1 MKRLTRNT
9 GMQNAGAQGAP
20 APATFDEYT
29 AGSAAGTLPATFD
42 EYMAGRRQETQFPLT
57 FDEYLAQAPLRQA
70 QARQEERRKCMEAS
84 GFGQMQTDMQGLFD
98 RMDSYFRTQH
108 RAGSGSAA
116 YTQELGGMLKAVEQE
131 RDYFTRYAD
140 VLDEQEAMN
149 LQNELNGWESRIKI
163 YQEAMS
169 GGGSDTG
176 TLAMASGMLRLQE
189 QAQALFSE
197 TQQEQKPGTVVP
209 AEWTKRAQSLQK
221 DAEEA
226 EAFLEKNNSAAAKE
240 LLRLAQ
246 AYKNQLANLAL
257 LGTGRTNPLT
267 GKQMPLMPQ
276 AAAVYTDTDMDG
288 KADSLTQGGL
298 YGQKLAQ
305 EQALTLSEQ
314 ADEKAKKADWE
325 NQTAKQHEEYIRK
338 DFEILTNYAWMG
350 RSQGAAENIDAQ
362 IIGQI
367 AGRLYTLAHSGSC
380 TEAEY
385 EALVDSVEE
394 MKKEYRQEADLAY
407 RNYPTKWQGNAQGV
421 IHDALKS
428 IPDKA
433 DLMNEFRYQQENLT
447 RENLPYKPVD
457 ELLVWMTLSWGK
469 WGVTEAEKQADAY
482 FGKTVLPEYL
492 ANAEMTQ
499 EQYDRYLKEI
509 EGLPQ
514 EAELRAAREAN
525 GLNGNREGQQAALG
539 NYREID
545 AGTFGTMIQTGSE
558 NATENVMSKFP
569 AGAEQVLVRGLGWIG
584 RGVGRFLNMFGKN
597 PVGDYFY
604 EGGVKNSQYENEDWQ
619 EGKYREYKSGRAT
632 SDLLENGGKFEK
644 WAAQTTMSLT
654 QAAMEMAAAGAVAGQ
669 ISAGS
674 AALSQLS
681 QGGKYASSL
690 ANTMKPASGYAKTVS
705 QFAGLMKNSSNLL
718 ISANAALGKYG
729 EVEDSGGSMPERAL
743 ALIAGGLIE
752 YGTNG
757 LFGGNPIIDPEGAG
771 AVAKYVYKM
780 TDNETIRKIIS
791 SKMFDRI
798 GEGLEEVAS
807 AVAGAALDYAMTGET
822 ELSAQELVDEF
833 TVGVLL
839 SMVMSA
845 PDDVI
850 DLTARTKNYVKA
862 HVITKFDRQAQGSLE
877 ALYGQMQKY
886 SAEYLCGDE
895 ELMRMN
901 GWDEETIRK
910 KAAEWETIVQQ
921 FNTVAD
927 RLEKKGVEEQPFE
940 RYQRPENFTESAEV
954 DTEYLEDLMA
964 NEAAAAEDLTDRAL
978 KIRILSMRAFI
989 DSVRD
994 STKAEDVIQA
1004 ESAQLRLDILEQERR
1019 NRAAQEAAQTE
1030 EAEQAE
1036 PVEAVQAEPAEIE
1049 AGKIEGGFDNEQY
1062 QGIGENA
1069 GGEARVDPEGQAGR
1083 VVTGETY
1090 GAAYGGRT
1098 EDTRG
1103 NEKEDLQ
1110 GQGINER
1117 VRRFKG
1123 IPLDKRMDEL
1133 TEEGDPDVM
1142 VGVVPVRKYT
1152 RGMQQVQRKAK
1163 ERGLKTT
1170 FVVGIMSV
1178 KDENGE
1184 FRNVDGLY
1192 DVDAKRIIVSVS
1204 SVYEPEML
1212 AAHEMFHD
1220 MIEKGEIDVNTT
1232 MGEVF
1237 KGVTPE
1243 EYEEFFDEY
1252 ANVYRA
1258 AYENDNQALF
1268 EEMLADAYA
1277 GINRFGKEPFEKLI
1291 SAMRTFTGEKQA
1303 GAESNEPADEVAQAT
1318 RRTQES
1324 DGNKNTAREGGK
1336 MSFAGEKAKTA
1347 SAKNL
1352 ALAEAMEEDGA
1363 SRKEIWEKTGWIRG
1377 ADKNWRFEIDDSG
1390 AEFRPEGDAGLIQE
1404 EGYRR
1409 LQELTDKWAESFD
1422 GGEDLTDAEE
1432 GEMEALEEKY
1442 SDRVWEKKYELQD
1455 FLKHDKLYEAY
1466 PLLRHTTL
1474 RFEKLDPGVKG
1485 KFDKRNGAIIL
1496 SDSLFGKGQETLLH
1510 EIQHI
1515 IQKYEGFQGG
1525 TSPEY
1530 WARRDYESGDRLQ
1543 ERLQREYSD
1552 ILNGLT
1558 KEEQND
1564 YIRYQEIDGEL
1575 ERLFYSEKPGDTEK
1589 YDRMDA
1595 EHDRLYEKLYPKEWF
1610 GKLLDLKRQMENPG
1624 EVYLGQYI
1632 NSAGEIEAR
1641 ETASRRKMTAE
1652 ERKNKMPDLGWDR
1665 ALLTEDTGNA
1675 MDAVLDGRLTADSTE
1690 QERYE
1695 LLKNETLTLA
1705 RPDESK
1711 LDDIDLAD
1719 FNTRKKSAVM
1729 PGMKALAKKLGIMNV
1744 DLQNSRIEIPFQFSN
1759 RGLTTSL
1766 HHQLE
1771 YGGSYQDYARMMTCF
1786 NELIRNAVPIEI
1798 HRDKKVGT
1806 SKENGQ
1812 LKQIYVL
1819 LSAYAESGMVTPV
1832 QFEVKEF
1839 TDNHNRLYL
1848 AVTLSKKES
1857 EVVENSPGRKT
1868 DGSHPLF
1875 SDSKISI
1882 ADIFKNVNSEDGRFL
1897 KYVPDGFLSETQKE
1911 AKKDAIRKQNKEYE
1925 QYGRRDNITELH
1937 NLTEA
1942 DLEAMYESPGIPV
1955 KSMLED
1961 EDGAGDVSLVL
1972 RAKDADSD
1980 SANLLDMVAVVPD
1993 SADGWLLDKLKMN
2006 GLRVVEY
2013 EAGNEAARQE
2023 AETKA
2028 EKLMEP
2034 AKTKFSLSPE
2044 EKVQRAERKMTA
2056 AQEKL
2061 EKEKTAAQER
2071 YRRELESSVRKL
2083 FNIQSYDK
2091 ENLDNALEKTVLLTQ
2106 QGVKLLQSERDALF
2120 ETLMEMGTEVMPA
2133 EDYFSEI
2140 RAELRGRKIYVPQ
2153 YVREEFG
2160 DDWNSFRKRA
2170 FGRSKI
2176 YFTDN
2181 ARDRGADV
2189 LMMEMAENYPGTF
2202 TEEYDTAEMLRQ
2214 IVDAA
2219 EKGQDQRVSMQE
2231 AIQENQN
2238 RFGLKE
2244 EEQLAYLREKF
2255 DEALNEYTEKAGR
2268 AARKAMEAEE
2278 EKRVQENLDSIV
2290 EEYDSRGTQKEK
2302 TGFREPWSITEQA
2315 AQERG
2320 FPFLK
2325 GRQVYPLTTWVR
2337 AEDMGNYGLVLDHGT
2352 RKGTLTV
2359 LFRNKESGKNA
2370 ILEMKAEELTPV
2382 DGVYQPGAEETA
2394 ALLASMPQAKLEDE
2408 TDAEDLK
2415 EFYRWQDE
2423 QRGNALEKRIAAERE
2438 QAEEERK
2445 DSLVREEE
2453 ERRKQEKLEGVRK
2466 ATEAFLKE
2474 GKKTALPYGKGKPL
2488 RSTSTTMTPPEAV
2501 ELLQAATG
2509 KVWEIRNLK
2518 NGTWKATQTNK
2529 NAPQSEITQEEAV
2542 KRIKAA
2548 SRKALEATAQTVLTD
2563 GIAKEDFKGSDAME
2577 KAGIKIDGS
2586 ITEYSLTD
2594 ALRKN
2599 GSARNGIAWQIQS
2612 EIRRLGATEK
2622 EVALAQA
2629 IAYGRKSFRD
2639 LTEKEHYRIVA
2650 TLANLYMSERMQGE
2664 DLILQRKLAISRQ
2677 NFFKAMEMLPSAQE
2691 IQENPEL
2698 FHPEKLLVMNYRT
2711 AQRSMLSIFGPER
2724 GAEINAYYFDPVIR
2738 NTAENYRWQN
2748 EQFDKV
2754 RRFEGK
2760 DGKKSELTEAE
2771 SSYVHMLLDL
2781 EGYVK
2786 QAESNARKND
2796 ILEAAKKVAEGKD
2809 TEETAQD
2816 YGFTKEQTDLM
2827 EKYALWLNGVKNA
2840 KGIDK
2845 VKAENAAK
2853 VYRKLFDEYFE
2864 AVNDFLVSHGM
2875 QPIGRIEG
2883 YTPHIPLEEKFTLV
2897 GKALD
2902 KLGISEWLDRDQ
2914 KTGTLPAE
2922 IAGQTEFF
2930 RPQKRWNPFFLSRKG
2945 DKTEYDIRK
2954 AFQSYVTYL
2963 GDVLYHTDDIQ
2974 KLRGLESYLKAGTSG
2989 AVDAEL
2995 EEVYQ
3000 VASRRTLEE
3009 QIEWLQTKGRLDPE
3023 RENFSEEEVAK
3034 ALDKL
3039 IGDMIGEEKNKTR
3052 YSDFVVWLKN
3062 YTDILAG
3069 KQYGG
3074 DRGTEYHGGRE
3085 FMNVGRRLVDTFA
3098 RAKVAGNLTTVLNQ
3112 SAQLSMLLSTRS
3124 KRAIMKAST
3133 DFISGK
3139 LGEFSKEIDFLT
3151 GKRGISYL
3159 VQGTGAKVMDV
3170 MFKPAELADRM
3181 LSTIAA
3187 RAAYYDAIQNGMEH
3201 EEAIR
3206 YADRYGRSLMA
3217 DRTKGAMPNAFQS
3230 KGFVKRMLNIFQIEA
3245 LNSWEFVSQDLPAEI
3260 KQTEQ
3265 TFGKKKAAMQL
3276 ARTIVAY
3283 LLSAFFLNRLTD
3295 ELYGGTPQPFD
3306 LLGLTANFFAS
3317 GKGLS
3322 TNDYM
3327 RSLINRG
3334 VEKLGGEKLF
3344 DVPEER
3350 EKFDGWEAVRDT
3362 GYNLMN
3368 EIPFASNISALA
3380 GLGDRSLPMPNIAEG
3395 LVNLYKAISQ
3405 DGAISQ
3411 NAGEKLLELLLEIVP
3426 GGSQAK
3432 KTAYGIKAAIQGGK
3446 TKGYGENERLQY
3458 PMKDGW
3464 SKAKAILFGVNA
3476 TEESDRFYAGDGYG
3490 LTAKQTQLWKEMK
3503 EEGVDGYALYG
3514 LMMRMED
3521 AKESVEVPEYKEDA
3535 TAEETLK
3542 RQQAIEENRKAARA
3556 ELAAQSGMTD
3566 GQKMRLY
3573 SEMVNSYN
3581 DEEISDLLDAG
3592 MKWKDISALLDKY
3605 GEMKAGKS
3613 TKEWAAEF
3621 ANWLDGQRYSEKQR
3635 EIIQEALLPEAA
3647 DFYNA
3652 MCAAGVRADTALKVE
3667 KKARELAGENDLTQ
3681 KYKAQA
3687 VIQSNL
3693 SDKEAYAALGAIYS
3707 GSTAEGFREAQK
3719 EGIPAKVYAKFWT
3732 EAKELH
3738 EDKDEEGDPIR
3749 GSRKEKVI
3757 ELIDSLNLTA
3767 EQKDWLVQQEY
3778 KSVNLWEMPW
3788 S

>member
-1 MKRLTRNT
+1 MKRLTRNM

-29 AGSAAGTLPATFD
+29 AGSAAGTLPQTFD
-42 EYMAGRRQETQFPLT
+42 EYMAGRRQETQLPLT

-70 QARQEERRKCMEAS
+70 QARQEERQKCMEAS

-140 VLDEQEAMN
+140 VLDEQEAMS
-149 LQNELNGWESRIKI
+149 LQNELDGWESKIKT

-226 EAFLEKNNSAAAKE
+226 EAFLQKNNSAAAQE
-240 LLRLAQ
+240 LLRMAQ
-246 AYKNQLANLAL
+246 AYKNQLAKLQS

-276 AAAVYTDTDMDG
+276 DAAVYTDTDMDG

-338 DFEILTNYAWMG
+338 DFETLTNYAWMG

-367 AGRLYTLAHSGSC
+367 AGRLYTLAHNGSC
-380 TEAEY
+380 TEAEF

-394 MKKEYRQEADLAY
+394 MKKGYREEADLAY
-407 RNYPTKWQGNAQGV
+407 RNYPGKWQGNAQGV

-433 DLMNEFRYQQENLT
+433 DLMKEFRYQQENLT

-457 ELLVWMTLSWGK
+457 ELLHSMTYGWGT
-469 WGVTEAEKQADAY
+469 WGATEAEKQADAY

-545 AGTFGTMIQTGSE
+545 AGTFETMIQTGSE

-718 ISANAALGKYG
+718 ISAKAALDKYG
-729 EVEDSGGSMPERAL
+729 EVEGNGGSMPERAL

-752 YGTNG
+752 YETNG

-780 TDNETIRKIIS
+780 TKNETIRKIIS

-862 HVITKFDRQAQGSLE
+862 NVITKFDRQAQGSLE

-901 GWDEETIRK
+901 GWDEKTIRK

-940 RYQRPENFTESAEV
+940 RYRRPENFTERTEV

-1019 NRAAQEAAQTE
+1019 NRAAQEQTE
-1030 EAEQAE
+1030 SAEQAE

-1123 IPLDKRMDEL
+1123 IQLDKRMDEL

-1258 AYENDNQALF
+1258 AYENNNQAIF

-1377 ADKNWRFEIDDSG
+1377 ADKNWRFEIDDSK
-1390 AEFRPEGDAGLIQE
+1390 AEFRPEGDAGLMQE

-1496 SDSLFGKGQETLLH
+1496 SDSLFGKGPETLLH

-1515 IQKYEGFQGG
+1515 VQKYEGFQGG

-1543 ERLQREYSD
+1543 ERLQQEYDD

-1595 EHDRLYEKLYPKEWF
+1595 EHDRLYEKLYPNEWF

-1652 ERKNKMPDLGWDR
+1652 ERQNKMPDLGWDR

-2013 EAGNEAARQE
+2013 KAGNEQARQE
-2023 AETKA
+2023 AEKKA

-2071 YRRELESSVRKL
+2071 YRRELENSVRKL

-2106 QGVKLLQSERDALF
+2106 QGVKLLQSERDELF
-2120 ETLMEMGTEVMPA
+2120 ETLMGMGTEVMPA

-2244 EEQLAYLREKF
+2244 EEQLEYLREKF

-2268 AARKAMEAEE
+2268 DARKAMEAEE

-2370 ILEMKAEELTPV
+2370 ILEMNAEELTPV

-2466 ATEAFLKE
+2466 ATEEFLKE

-2488 RSTSTTMTPPEAV
+2488 RSTSTTLTPPEAV

-2518 NGTWKATQTNK
+2518 NGTWKATQSNK
-2529 NAPQSEITQEEAV
+2529 NAPQAEITQEEAV

-2586 ITEYSLTD
+2586 ITEYGLTD

-2760 DGKKSELTEAE
+2760 DGKKSELTAAE

-2786 QAESNARKND
+2786 QAESNARKKD
-2796 ILEAAKKVAEGKD
+2796 ILEAAKKVAAGKA

-2840 KGIDK
+2840 RGIDK

-2954 AFQSYVTYL
+2954 AFQSYVNYL

-2995 EEVYQ
+2995 EEAYQ

-3260 KQTEQ
+3260 KQTAQ

-3306 LLGLTANFFAS
+3306 LFGLTANFFAS

-3350 EKFDGWEAVRDT
+3350 EEFDGGEAVRDT
-3362 GYNLMN
+3362 VYNLMN
-3368 EIPFASNISALA
+3368 EIPFASNLS
-3380 GLGDRSLPMPNIAEG
+3380 GLMGWGDRSLPMPNIAEG

-3458 PMKDGW
+3458 PLKDGW

-3503 EEGVDGYALYG
+3503 EEGVDGYVLYG

-3556 ELAAQSGMTD
+3556 ELAAQAGMTD

-3635 EIIQEALLPEAA
+3635 EIIEEALVPEAA

-3652 MCAAGVRADTALKVE
+3652 MSAAGVRADTALKVE

-3707 GSTAEGFREAQK
+3707 GSTAEKFKAAQE
-3719 EGIPAKVYAKFWT
+3719 EGIPAKAYAEFWT
-3732 EAKELH
+3732 RAKELH
-3738 EDKDEEGDPIR
+3738 ADKDEEGESIR

-3788 S
+3788 N

>member
-2268 AARKAMEAEE
+2268 DARKAMEAEE

>member
-729 EVEDSGGSMPERAL
+729 EVEDNGGSMPERAL

-940 RYQRPENFTESAEV
+940 RYQRPENFTERTEV

-2268 AARKAMEAEE
+2268 DARKAMEAEE

>member
-1 MKRLTRNT
+1 
-9 GMQNAGAQGAP
+9 
-20 APATFDEYT
+20 
-29 AGSAAGTLPATFD
+29 
-42 EYMAGRRQETQFPLT
+42 
-57 FDEYLAQAPLRQA
+57 
-70 QARQEERRKCMEAS
+70 
-84 GFGQMQTDMQGLFD
+84 
-98 RMDSYFRTQH
+98 
-108 RAGSGSAA
+108 
-116 YTQELGGMLKAVEQE
+116 ML
-131 RDYFTRYAD
+131 
-140 VLDEQEAMN
+140 
-149 LQNELNGWESRIKI
+149 IK
-163 YQEAMS
+163 
-169 GGGSDTG
+169 
-176 TLAMASGMLRLQE
+176 MLI
-189 QAQALFSE
+189 
-197 TQQEQKPGTVVP
+197 
-209 AEWTKRAQSLQK
+209 
-221 DAEEA
+221 
-226 EAFLEKNNSAAAKE
+226 N
-240 LLRLAQ
+240 
-246 AYKNQLANLAL
+246 
-257 LGTGRTNPLT
+257 
-267 GKQMPLMPQ
+267 
-276 AAAVYTDTDMDG
+276 
-288 KADSLTQGGL
+288 LTQ
-298 YGQKLAQ
+298 Y
-305 EQALTLSEQ
+305 
-314 ADEKAKKADWE
+314 
-325 NQTAKQHEEYIRK
+325 H
-338 DFEILTNYAWMG
+338 
-350 RSQGAAENIDAQ
+350 DAQ
-362 IIGQI
+362 
-367 AGRLYTLAHSGSC
+367 
-380 TEAEY
+380 
-385 EALVDSVEE
+385 
-394 MKKEYRQEADLAY
+394 
-407 RNYPTKWQGNAQGV
+407 
-421 IHDALKS
+421 
-428 IPDKA
+428 
-433 DLMNEFRYQQENLT
+433 
-447 RENLPYKPVD
+447 
-457 ELLVWMTLSWGK
+457 
-469 WGVTEAEKQADAY
+469 
-482 FGKTVLPEYL
+482 
-492 ANAEMTQ
+492 
-499 EQYDRYLKEI
+499 
-509 EGLPQ
+509 
-514 EAELRAAREAN
+514 
-525 GLNGNREGQQAALG
+525 
-539 NYREID
+539 
-545 AGTFGTMIQTGSE
+545 
-558 NATENVMSKFP
+558 
-569 AGAEQVLVRGLGWIG
+569 
-584 RGVGRFLNMFGKN
+584 
-597 PVGDYFY
+597 
-604 EGGVKNSQYENEDWQ
+604 
-619 EGKYREYKSGRAT
+619 
-632 SDLLENGGKFEK
+632 
-644 WAAQTTMSLT
+644 
-654 QAAMEMAAAGAVAGQ
+654 
-669 ISAGS
+669 
-674 AALSQLS
+674 
-681 QGGKYASSL
+681 
-690 ANTMKPASGYAKTVS
+690 
-705 QFAGLMKNSSNLL
+705 
-718 ISANAALGKYG
+718 
-729 EVEDSGGSMPERAL
+729 
-743 ALIAGGLIE
+743 
-752 YGTNG
+752 
-757 LFGGNPIIDPEGAG
+757 
-771 AVAKYVYKM
+771 
-780 TDNETIRKIIS
+780 
-791 SKMFDRI
+791 
-798 GEGLEEVAS
+798 
-807 AVAGAALDYAMTGET
+807 
-822 ELSAQELVDEF
+822 
-833 TVGVLL
+833 
-839 SMVMSA
+839 
-845 PDDVI
+845 
-850 DLTARTKNYVKA
+850 
-862 HVITKFDRQAQGSLE
+862 
-877 ALYGQMQKY
+877 
-886 SAEYLCGDE
+886 
-895 ELMRMN
+895 
-901 GWDEETIRK
+901 
-910 KAAEWETIVQQ
+910 
-921 FNTVAD
+921 
-927 RLEKKGVEEQPFE
+927 
-940 RYQRPENFTESAEV
+940 
-954 DTEYLEDLMA
+954 
-964 NEAAAAEDLTDRAL
+964 
-978 KIRILSMRAFI
+978 
-989 DSVRD
+989 
-994 STKAEDVIQA
+994 
-1004 ESAQLRLDILEQERR
+1004 
-1019 NRAAQEAAQTE
+1019 
-1030 EAEQAE
+1030 
-1036 PVEAVQAEPAEIE
+1036 
-1049 AGKIEGGFDNEQY
+1049 
-1062 QGIGENA
+1062 
-1069 GGEARVDPEGQAGR
+1069 
-1083 VVTGETY
+1083 
-1090 GAAYGGRT
+1090 
-1098 EDTRG
+1098 
-1103 NEKEDLQ
+1103 
-1110 GQGINER
+1110 
-1117 VRRFKG
+1117 
-1123 IPLDKRMDEL
+1123 
-1133 TEEGDPDVM
+1133 
-1142 VGVVPVRKYT
+1142 
-1152 RGMQQVQRKAK
+1152 
-1163 ERGLKTT
+1163 
-1170 FVVGIMSV
+1170 
-1178 KDENGE
+1178 
-1184 FRNVDGLY
+1184 
-1192 DVDAKRIIVSVS
+1192 
-1204 SVYEPEML
+1204 
-1212 AAHEMFHD
+1212 
-1220 MIEKGEIDVNTT
+1220 
-1232 MGEVF
+1232 
-1237 KGVTPE
+1237 
-1243 EYEEFFDEY
+1243 
-1252 ANVYRA
+1252 
-1258 AYENDNQALF
+1258 
-1268 EEMLADAYA
+1268 
-1277 GINRFGKEPFEKLI
+1277 
-1291 SAMRTFTGEKQA
+1291 
-1303 GAESNEPADEVAQAT
+1303 
-1318 RRTQES
+1318 
-1324 DGNKNTAREGGK
+1324 NK
-1336 MSFAGEKAKTA
+1336 
-1347 SAKNL
+1347 
-1352 ALAEAMEEDGA
+1352 
-1363 SRKEIWEKTGWIRG
+1363 
-1377 ADKNWRFEIDDSG
+1377 
-1390 AEFRPEGDAGLIQE
+1390 
-1404 EGYRR
+1404 
-1409 LQELTDKWAESFD
+1409 
-1422 GGEDLTDAEE
+1422 
-1432 GEMEALEEKY
+1432 
-1442 SDRVWEKKYELQD
+1442 
-1455 FLKHDKLYEAY
+1455 
-1466 PLLRHTTL
+1466 
-1474 RFEKLDPGVKG
+1474 
-1485 KFDKRNGAIIL
+1485 
-1496 SDSLFGKGQETLLH
+1496 
-1510 EIQHI
+1510 
-1515 IQKYEGFQGG
+1515 
-1525 TSPEY
+1525 
-1530 WARRDYESGDRLQ
+1530 
-1543 ERLQREYSD
+1543 
-1552 ILNGLT
+1552 
-1558 KEEQND
+1558 
-1564 YIRYQEIDGEL
+1564 
-1575 ERLFYSEKPGDTEK
+1575 
-1589 YDRMDA
+1589 
-1595 EHDRLYEKLYPKEWF
+1595 
-1610 GKLLDLKRQMENPG
+1610 
-1624 EVYLGQYI
+1624 
-1632 NSAGEIEAR
+1632 
-1641 ETASRRKMTAE
+1641 
-1652 ERKNKMPDLGWDR
+1652 
-1665 ALLTEDTGNA
+1665 
-1675 MDAVLDGRLTADSTE
+1675 
-1690 QERYE
+1690 
-1695 LLKNETLTLA
+1695 
-1705 RPDESK
+1705 
-1711 LDDIDLAD
+1711 
-1719 FNTRKKSAVM
+1719 
-1729 PGMKALAKKLGIMNV
+1729 
-1744 DLQNSRIEIPFQFSN
+1744 
-1759 RGLTTSL
+1759 
-1766 HHQLE
+1766 
-1771 YGGSYQDYARMMTCF
+1771 
-1786 NELIRNAVPIEI
+1786 
-1798 HRDKKVGT
+1798 
-1806 SKENGQ
+1806 
-1812 LKQIYVL
+1812 
-1819 LSAYAESGMVTPV
+1819 
-1832 QFEVKEF
+1832 
-1839 TDNHNRLYL
+1839 LYL
-1848 AVTLSKKES
+1848 AVAMSKKES

-1882 ADIFKNVNSEDGRFL
+1882 ADIFRNVNSEDGRFL

-2013 EAGNEAARQE
+2013 KAGNEQARQE
-2023 AETKA
+2023 AEKKA

-2140 RAELRGRKIYVPQ
+2140 REELRGRKIYVPQ

-2268 AARKAMEAEE
+2268 DARKAMEAEE

-2466 ATEAFLKE
+2466 ATEEFLKE

-2488 RSTSTTMTPPEAV
+2488 RSTSTTLTPPEAV

-2518 NGTWKATQTNK
+2518 NGTWKATQSNK
-2529 NAPQSEITQEEAV
+2529 NAPQAEITQEEAV

-2840 KGIDK
+2840 EGIDK

-2954 AFQSYVTYL
+2954 AFQSYVNYL

-2974 KLRGLESYLKAGTSG
+2974 KLRGLESYLRAGTSG

-3009 QIEWLQTKGRLDPE
+3009 QIEWLQMKGRLDPE

-3206 YADRYGRSLMA
+3206 YADKYGRSLMA

-3260 KQTEQ
+3260 KQTAQ

-3306 LLGLTANFFAS
+3306 LFGLTANFFAS

-3350 EKFDGWEAVRDT
+3350 EEFDGGEAVRDT
-3362 GYNLMN
+3362 VYNLMN
-3368 EIPFASNISALA
+3368 EIPFASNLS
-3380 GLGDRSLPMPNIAEG
+3380 GLMGWGDRSLPMPNIAEG

-3458 PMKDGW
+3458 PLKDGW

-3503 EEGVDGYALYG
+3503 EEGVDGYVLYG

-3556 ELAAQSGMTD
+3556 ELAAQAGMTD

-3635 EIIQEALLPEAA
+3635 EIIEEALVPEAA

-3652 MCAAGVRADTALKVE
+3652 MSAAGVRADTALKVE

-3707 GSTAEGFREAQK
+3707 GSTAEKFKAAQE
-3719 EGIPAKVYAKFWT
+3719 EGIPAKAYAEFWT
-3732 EAKELH
+3732 RAKELH
-3738 EDKDEEGDPIR
+3738 ADKDEEGESIR

-3788 S
+3788 R

>member
-29 AGSAAGTLPATFD
+29 AGSAAGTLPQTFD
-42 EYMAGRRQETQFPLT
+42 EYMAGRRQETQLPLT

-84 GFGQMQTDMQGLFD
+84 GFGQMQTDMQGLFE

-140 VLDEQEAMN
+140 VLDEQETMS
-149 LQNELNGWESRIKI
+149 LQNELNGWESRIKT

-221 DAEEA
+221 DAEEV
-226 EAFLEKNNSAAAKE
+226 EAFLQKNNSAAAKE
-240 LLRLAQ
+240 LLQQAQ
-246 AYKNQLANLAL
+246 AYKNQLANLKS

-314 ADEKAKKADWE
+314 AEEKAKKADWA

-338 DFEILTNYAWMG
+338 DFETLTNYAWD
-350 RSQGAAENIDAQ
+350 RHSKAAAENMDAQ

-380 TEAEY
+380 TEAEF
-385 EALVDSVEE
+385 EALVDNVENLKSE
-394 MKKEYRQEADLAY
+394 YKKELDIVYHFDNNLLDGPQA
-407 RNYPTKWQGNAQGV
+407 V
-421 IHDALKS
+421 IENALKS

-433 DLMNEFRYQQENLT
+433 DLMNEFRYQKTNLT

-457 ELLVWMTLSWGK
+457 ELLHRLTYDWGT
-469 WGVTEAEKQADAY
+469 WGATEAEKQADEY

-514 EAELRAAREAN
+514 EAALRAAREAN
-525 GLNGNREGQQAALG
+525 GLNGNREGQQAALES
-539 NYREID
+539 YKEID

-705 QFAGLMKNSSNLL
+705 QFAGLMKKSSNLL

-729 EVEDSGGSMPERAL
+729 EVEDNGGSMPERAL

-752 YGTNG
+752 YETNG
-757 LFGGNPIIDPEGAG
+757 LFGGNPIVDPEGAG

-780 TDNETIRKIIS
+780 TENETIRKIIS

-850 DLTARTKNYVKA
+850 DLTARTKSYVKA
-862 HVITKFDRQAQGSLE
+862 NVITKFDRQAQGSLE
-877 ALYGQMQKY
+877 ALYAQMQKY

-1019 NRAAQEAAQTE
+1019 NRAAQEQTQS
-1030 EAEQAE
+1030 AEQEE
-1036 PVEAVQAEPAEIE
+1036 PVEAVQEEPAEM
-1049 AGKIEGGFDNEQY
+1049 KMTEGGIINEQTQNY
-1062 QGIGENA
+1062 GTGAEWNA
-1069 GGEARVDPEGQAGR
+1069 GMDSGGQTGGVGESKKR
-1083 VVTGETY
+1083 
-1090 GAAYGGRT
+1090 AYDG
-1098 EDTRG
+1098 
-1103 NEKEDLQ
+1103 EKEKSRGGNISDA
-1110 GQGINER
+1110 ER
-1117 VRRFKG
+1117 KQKIDERIRRFSA
-1123 IPLDKRMDEL
+1123 IAQDRPMSEL
-1133 TEEGDPDVM
+1133 MEDGDPDVL
-1142 VGVVPVRKYT
+1142 VGVVPVRSYT
-1152 RGMQQVQRKAK
+1152 EAMQRAQR
-1163 ERGLKTT
+1163 ELKQAGFRVTYVKGT
-1170 FVVGIMSV
+1170 MSV
-1178 KDENGE
+1178 RGADGEYRSANGA
-1184 FRNVDGLY
+1184 Y
-1192 DVDAKRIIVSVS
+1192 DTETKRIFASVS
-1204 SVYEPEML
+1204 SAEFEPEQIAVHEL
-1212 AAHEMFHD
+1212 YHGLVERKEADVDETLKILRENFSDEELHEIAAL
-1220 MIEKGEIDVNTT
+1220 
-1232 MGEVF
+1232 
-1237 KGVTPE
+1237 
-1243 EYEEFFDEY
+1243 YEEMYFG
-1252 ANVYRA
+1252 
-1258 AYENDNQALF
+1258 AYENSKDVW
-1268 EEMLADAYA
+1268 EEVLADAYA
-1277 GINRFGKEPFEKLI
+1277 GMNRFGDGRVP
-1291 SAMRTFTGEKQA
+1291 AMQAIVRKAAAEQGEQ
-1303 GAESNEPADEVAQAT
+1303 SRQTAQAT

-1324 DGNKNTAREGGK
+1324 DGNKKTAREGGK
-1336 MSFAGEKAKTA
+1336 MSFAGKKAKTA

-1363 SRKEIWEKTGWIRG
+1363 SREEIWRKTGWIRG
-1377 ADKNWRFEIDDSG
+1377 ADKNWRFEIDDSK
-1390 AEFRPEGDAGLIQE
+1390 AEFRPEGDAGLMQE

-1496 SDSLFGKGQETLLH
+1496 SDSLFGKGPETLLH

-1543 ERLQREYSD
+1543 ERLQQEYDD

-1558 KEEQND
+1558 KEEQNG

-1595 EHDRLYEKLYPKEWF
+1595 EHDRLYEKLYPNEWF

-1665 ALLTEDTGNA
+1665 AVFAEDAGNA

-1798 HRDKKVGT
+1798 HREKKAGT
-1806 SKENGQ
+1806 SKENQ
-1812 LKQIYVL
+1812 RLKQVYVL
-1819 LSAYAESGMVTPV
+1819 ISAFADESGISPV
-1832 QFEVKEF
+1832 QLEVKEYH
-1839 TDNHNRLYL
+1839 DAQNKLYL
-1848 AVTLSKKES
+1848 AVAMSKKES
-1857 EVVENSPGRKT
+1857 EVVEDRPTTKSGGT
-1868 DGSHPLF
+1868 HPLF
-1875 SDSKISI
+1875 SDSKVSI
-1882 ADIFKNVNSEDGRFL
+1882 ADIFKNVNSKDGRFL

-2013 EAGNEAARQE
+2013 ESGNEAARQAALE
-2023 AETKA
+2023 DAREMA
-2028 EKLMEP
+2028 EKRLDEP
-2034 AKTKFSLSPE
+2034 KRGAKLSADRGEALRRKE
-2044 EKVQRAERKMTA
+2044 EKLKAQQQKLEEEKKGV
-2056 AQEKL
+2056 QEKYR
-2061 EKEKTAAQER
+2061 KELTGGM
-2071 YRRELESSVRKL
+2071 RKL

-2181 ARDRGADV
+2181 VRDRGADV

-2268 AARKAMEAEE
+2268 DARKAMEAEE

-2488 RSTSTTMTPPEAV
+2488 RSTSTTLTPPEAV

-2518 NGTWKATQTNK
+2518 NGTWKATQSNK

-2563 GIAKEDFKGSDAME
+2563 GVAKEDFKGSDAME

-2586 ITEYSLTD
+2586 ITEYGLTD

-2902 KLGISEWLDRDQ
+2902 KLGISEWLDRGQ

-2974 KLRGLESYLKAGTSG
+2974 KLRGLESYLRAGTSG

-2995 EEVYQ
+2995 EEAYQ

-3151 GKRGISYL
+3151 GKRGVSYL
-3159 VQGTGAKVMDV
+3159 VQGTGAKVMEAV
-3170 MFKPAELADRM
+3170 FKPAELADRM

-3260 KQTEQ
+3260 KQTAQ

-3350 EKFDGWEAVRDT
+3350 EEFDGGEAVRDT

-3368 EIPFASNISALA
+3368 EIPFASNLS
-3380 GLGDRSLPMPNIAEG
+3380 GLMGWGDRSLPMPNIADG
-3395 LVNLYKAISQ
+3395 LINLQKAISQ

-3411 NAGEKLLELLLEIVP
+3411 NAGEKLLELLLEIAP
-3426 GGSQAK
+3426 GGNQAK

-3458 PMKDGW
+3458 PLKDGW

-3503 EEGVDGYALYG
+3503 EEGVDGYVLYG

-3521 AKESVEVPEYKEDA
+3521 AAMAIEVPKEKENE
-3535 TAEETLK
+3535 TEAEERARL
-3542 RQQAIEENRKAARA
+3542 QAKEERRSAARA
-3556 ELAAQSGMTD
+3556 ELVAQEGLTD
-3566 GQKMRLY
+3566 AQKARVY
-3573 SEMVNSYN
+3573 GEMVSHYN
-3581 DEEISDLLDAG
+3581 DEQIDKLLDAG
-3592 MKWKDISALLDKY
+3592 MKWKDISELLDKR
-3605 GEMKAGKS
+3605 GELSAGRS
-3613 TKEWAAEF
+3613 AGQWAAEF
-3621 ANWLDGQRYSEKQR
+3621 ANWLNGKHYSAKQR
-3635 EIIQEALLPEAA
+3635 DAIDEALLPEAA

-3652 MCAAGVRADTALKVE
+3652 MSAAGVRGDTALKVE

-3738 EDKDEEGDPIR
+3738 EDKDEEGESIR

-3788 S
+3788 R

>member
-42 EYMAGRRQETQFPLT
+42 EYMAGRRQETQLPLT
-57 FDEYLAQAPLRQA
+57 FDEYLAQAPMRQA
-70 QARQEERRKCMEAS
+70 QARQEERQKCMEAS

-108 RAGSGSAA
+108 RAGSGAA
-116 YTQELGGMLKAVEQE
+116 TYTQELGGMLKAVEQE

-140 VLDEQEAMN
+140 VLDEQEAMS
-149 LQNELNGWESRIKI
+149 LQNELNGWESRIKT

-221 DAEEA
+221 DAEEV
-226 EAFLEKNNSAAAKE
+226 EAFLQKNNSAAAQE
-240 LLRLAQ
+240 LLRQAQ
-246 AYKNQLANLAL
+246 AYKNQLANLQSM
-257 LGTGRTNPLT
+257 GTGRTNPLT

-305 EQALTLSEQ
+305 KQALTLSEQ
-314 ADEKAKKADWE
+314 ADEKAKNADWE

-338 DFEILTNYAWMG
+338 DFETLTNYAWRG

-380 TEAEY
+380 TEAEF

-433 DLMNEFRYQQENLT
+433 DLMKEFRYQQENLT

-469 WGVTEAEKQADAY
+469 WGATEAEKQADAY

-525 GLNGNREGQQAALG
+525 GLNGNREGQQAALER
-539 NYREID
+539 YKEID

-718 ISANAALGKYG
+718 ISAKAALDKYG

-752 YGTNG
+752 YETNG

-780 TDNETIRKIIS
+780 TENETIRKIIS
-791 SKMFDRI
+791 SKLFDRI

-862 HVITKFDRQAQGSLE
+862 NVITKFDRQAQGSLE

-901 GWDEETIRK
+901 GWDEKTIRK
-910 KAAEWETIVQQ
+910 KAEEWETIVQQ

-940 RYQRPENFTESAEV
+940 RYQRPENFTEEV
-954 DTEYLEDLMA
+954 DAEYLEDLMA

-1019 NRAAQEAAQTE
+1019 NRAAQGQEAAQTE
-1030 EAEQAE
+1030 EAKLAE
-1036 PVEAVQAEPAEIE
+1036 PVEAMQEEPAEIE
-1049 AGKIEGGFDNEQY
+1049 AGKIEGGFENEQY

-1090 GAAYGGRT
+1090 GASYGGRT

-1232 MGEVF
+1232 MSEVF
-1237 KGVTPE
+1237 KGITPE

-1252 ANVYRA
+1252 ANIYRA

-1277 GINRFGKEPFEKLI
+1277 GINRFGKKPFEKLI

-1324 DGNKNTAREGGK
+1324 DGNKKTAREGGK

-1363 SRKEIWEKTGWIRG
+1363 SREEIWRKTGWIRG

-1496 SDSLFGKGQETLLH
+1496 SDSLFGKGPETLLH

-1543 ERLQREYSD
+1543 ERLQQEYDD

-1595 EHDRLYEKLYPKEWF
+1595 EHDRLYEKLYPNEWF
-1610 GKLLDLKRQMENPG
+1610 GKLLDLKRQMENHG

-1641 ETASRRKMTAE
+1641 ETASRRKLTEE
-1652 ERKNKMPDLGWDR
+1652 ERQNKMPDLGWDR

-1675 MDAVLDGRLTADSTE
+1675 MDAVLDGRLTSDSTE
-1690 QERYE
+1690 QERYD
-1695 LLKNETLTLA
+1695 LL
-1705 RPDESK
+1705 
-1711 LDDIDLAD
+1711 
-1719 FNTRKKSAVM
+1719 
-1729 PGMKALAKKLGIMNV
+1729 
-1744 DLQNSRIEIPFQFSN
+1744 
-1759 RGLTTSL
+1759 
-1766 HHQLE
+1766 
-1771 YGGSYQDYARMMTCF
+1771 
-1786 NELIRNAVPIEI
+1786 
-1798 HRDKKVGT
+1798 
-1806 SKENGQ
+1806 
-1812 LKQIYVL
+1812 
-1819 LSAYAESGMVTPV
+1819 
-1832 QFEVKEF
+1832 
-1839 TDNHNRLYL
+1839 
-1848 AVTLSKKES
+1848 
-1857 EVVENSPGRKT
+1857 
-1868 DGSHPLF
+1868 
-1875 SDSKISI
+1875 
-1882 ADIFKNVNSEDGRFL
+1882 
-1897 KYVPDGFLSETQKE
+1897 
-1911 AKKDAIRKQNKEYE
+1911 KKDALRKQNEENEK
-1925 QYGRRDNITELH
+1925 YGKRNNITELH

-1993 SADGWLLDKLKMN
+1993 STDGWLLDKLKMN

-2013 EAGNEAARQE
+2013 ESGNEQARQE
-2023 AETKA
+2023 AEADA
-2028 EKLMEP
+2028 EKLLEP
-2034 AKTKFSLSPE
+2034 KKRFSLSPE

-2106 QGVKLLQSERDALF
+2106 QGVKLLQSERDELF

-2133 EDYFSEI
+2133 EDYFSDI
-2140 RAELRGRKIYVPQ
+2140 REELRGRKIYVPQ

-2181 ARDRGADV
+2181 VRDRGADV

-2268 AARKAMEAEE
+2268 DARKAMEAEE

-2466 ATEAFLKE
+2466 ATEEFLKE

-2586 ITEYSLTD
+2586 ITEYGLTD

-2840 KGIDK
+2840 RGIDK

-2954 AFQSYVTYL
+2954 AFQSYVNYL

-3124 KRAIMKAST
+3124 KRAVMKAST

-3260 KQTEQ
+3260 KQTAQ

-3350 EKFDGWEAVRDT
+3350 EEFDGGEAVRDT
-3362 GYNLMN
+3362 VYNLMN
-3368 EIPFASNISALA
+3368 EIPFASNLS
-3380 GLGDRSLPMPNIAEG
+3380 GLMGWGDRSLPMPNIADG
-3395 LVNLYKAISQ
+3395 LINLYKAISQ

-3458 PMKDGW
+3458 PLKDGW

-3503 EEGVDGYALYG
+3503 EEGVDGYVLYG

-3542 RQQAIEENRKAARA
+3542 RQQAIEANRRAARA
-3556 ELAAQSGMTD
+3556 ELAAQDGMTD

-3652 MCAAGVRADTALKVE
+3652 MSAAGVRADTALKVE

-3707 GSTAEGFREAQK
+3707 GSTAEKFKAAQE
-3719 EGIPAKVYAKFWT
+3719 EGIPAKAYAEFWT
-3732 EAKELH
+3732 RAKELH
-3738 EDKDEEGDPIR
+3738 ADKDEEGESIR

-3757 ELIDSLNLTA
+3757 ELIDSMNLTA

-3788 S
+3788 N

>member
-421 IHDALKS
+421 IHAALKS

-433 DLMNEFRYQQENLT
+433 DLMNEFRYQQGTLT

-457 ELLVWMTLSWGK
+457 ELLEFMTLSWGK
-469 WGVTEAEKQADAY
+469 WGATEAEKQADAY

-499 EQYDRYLKEI
+499 EQYDRYLKQI

-525 GLNGNREGQQAALG
+525 GLNGNREGQQAALE

-718 ISANAALGKYG
+718 ISAKAALDKYG

-752 YGTNG
+752 YETNG

-3738 EDKDEEGDPIR
+3738 EDKDEEGESIR

>member
-29 AGSAAGTLPATFD
+29 AGSAAGTLPQTFD
-42 EYMAGRRQETQFPLT
+42 EYMAGRRQETQLPMT

-70 QARQEERRKCMEAS
+70 QARQEEGRKCMEAS

-108 RAGSGSAA
+108 RAGSGAAA

-149 LQNELNGWESRIKI
+149 LQNELNGWESRIKT
-163 YQEAMS
+163 YQEAIR
-169 GGGSDTG
+169 GGGSDIG

-197 TQQEQKPGTVVP
+197 TQQDQKPGTVVP

-240 LLRLAQ
+240 LLQMAQ
-246 AYKNQLANLAL
+246 AYKNQLANLEL
-257 LGTGRTNPLT
+257 LGTGRTNPMT

-314 ADEKAKKADWE
+314 ADEKAKKTDWE

-338 DFEILTNYAWMG
+338 DFEILTNYAWRG

-433 DLMNEFRYQQENLT
+433 DLMKEFRYQQENLT

-469 WGVTEAEKQADAY
+469 WGATEAEKQADAY

-492 ANAEMTQ
+492 ANVEMTQ

-545 AGTFGTMIQTGSE
+545 AGTFGTMVMTGME
-558 NATENVMSKFP
+558 TAADNVMIRFP
-569 AGAEQVLVRGLGWIG
+569 GGADQVFVRVMGWIG

-597 PVGDYFY
+597 PVGNYFY
-604 EGGVKNSQYENEDWQ
+604 EGGVKNSQYENKDWQ
-619 EGKYREYKSGRAT
+619 AGKEIEYDTRRAT

-654 QAAMEMAAAGAVAGQ
+654 QAALEMAAAGAVAGQ

-705 QFAGLMKNSSNLL
+705 QFAGLMKKSSNIL

-729 EVEDSGGSMPERAL
+729 EVEDNGGSMPERAL

-752 YGTNG
+752 YETNG

-780 TDNETIRKIIS
+780 TENETIRKIIS

-822 ELSAQELVDEF
+822 ELSARELVDEF

-877 ALYGQMQKY
+877 ALYAQMQKY

-901 GWDEETIRK
+901 GWDEKTIRK

-927 RLEKKGVEEQPFE
+927 RLEKKGVEEKPFE
-940 RYQRPENFTESAEV
+940 RYQRPENFTEEV
-954 DTEYLEDLMA
+954 DAEYLEDLMA
-964 NEAAAAEDLTDRAL
+964 NEAAATEDLTDRAL

-1030 EAEQAE
+1030 EAKLAE
-1036 PVEAVQAEPAEIE
+1036 PVEAVQEEPAEM
-1049 AGKIEGGFDNEQY
+1049 KMTEGGIINEQTQNY
-1062 QGIGENA
+1062 GTGAEWNA
-1069 GGEARVDPEGQAGR
+1069 GMDSGGQAGG
-1083 VVTGETY
+1083 VGESKKR
-1090 GAAYGGRT
+1090 AYDG
-1098 EDTRG
+1098 
-1103 NEKEDLQ
+1103 EKEKSRGGNISDA
-1110 GQGINER
+1110 ER
-1117 VRRFKG
+1117 KQKIDERIRRFSA
-1123 IPLDKRMDEL
+1123 IAQDRPMSEL
-1133 TEEGDPDVM
+1133 MEDGDPDVL
-1142 VGVVPVRKYT
+1142 VGVVPVRSYT
-1152 RGMQQVQRKAK
+1152 EAMQRAQR
-1163 ERGLKTT
+1163 ELKQAGFRVTYVKGT
-1170 FVVGIMSV
+1170 MSV
-1178 KDENGE
+1178 RGADGEYRSANGA
-1184 FRNVDGLY
+1184 Y
-1192 DVDAKRIIVSVS
+1192 DTETKRIFASVS
-1204 SVYEPEML
+1204 SAEFEPEQIAVHEL
-1212 AAHEMFHD
+1212 YHGLVERKEADVDETLKILRENFSDEELHEIAAL
-1220 MIEKGEIDVNTT
+1220 
-1232 MGEVF
+1232 
-1237 KGVTPE
+1237 
-1243 EYEEFFDEY
+1243 YEEMYFG
-1252 ANVYRA
+1252 
-1258 AYENDNQALF
+1258 AYENSKDVW
-1268 EEMLADAYA
+1268 EEVLADAYA
-1277 GINRFGKEPFEKLI
+1277 GMNRFGDGRVPEMQAIVRKAAAEQ
-1291 SAMRTFTGEKQA
+1291 GEQ
-1303 GAESNEPADEVAQAT
+1303 SRQTAQAT

-1336 MSFAGEKAKTA
+1336 MSFAGKKAKTA

-1363 SRKEIWEKTGWIRG
+1363 SREEIWKKTGWIRG

-1390 AEFRPEGDAGLIQE
+1390 AEFRPEGDAGLMQE

-1409 LQELTDKWAESFD
+1409 LQELTDKWGDSFEK
-1422 GGEDLTDAEE
+1422 GGEPLTEAEE
-1432 GEMEALEEKY
+1432 AEMEALQEEY

-1496 SDSLFGKGQETLLH
+1496 SDSLFGKGPETLLH

-1543 ERLQREYSD
+1543 ERLQQEYDD

-1575 ERLFYSEKPGDTEK
+1575 ERMFYSEKPGDTEK

-1595 EHDRLYEKLYPKEWF
+1595 EHDRLYEKLYPNEWF

-1652 ERKNKMPDLGWDR
+1652 ERQNKMPDLGWDR

-1729 PGMKALAKKLGIMNV
+1729 PGMKAIAKKLGIMNV

-1786 NELIRNAVPIEI
+1786 NELIRNAVPIEV
-1798 HRDKKVGT
+1798 HGEKKVGT
-1806 SKENGQ
+1806 SRENPF
-1812 LKQIYVL
+1812 LKQVYVL
-1819 LSAYAESGMVTPV
+1819 LGGYAEENYVVPV
-1832 QFEVKEF
+1832 QLEVKEME
-1839 TDNHNRLYL
+1839 DQSENRLYL
-1848 AVTLSKKES
+1848 SVVLTKIAPEVLEKALSGK
-1857 EVVENSPGRKT
+1857 PGSIPR
-1868 DGSHPLF
+1868 LF
-1875 SDSKISI
+1875 SDAKISI
-1882 ADIFKNVNSEDGRFL
+1882 ADIFRNVNSEDGRFL

-2140 RAELRGRKIYVPQ
+2140 REELRGRKIYVPQ

-2181 ARDRGADV
+2181 VRDRGADV

-2268 AARKAMEAEE
+2268 DARKAMEEEE

-2466 ATEAFLKE
+2466 ATEEFLKE

-2488 RSTSTTMTPPEAV
+2488 RSTSTTLTPPEAV

-2529 NAPQSEITQEEAV
+2529 NAPQAEITQEEAV
-2542 KRIKAA
+2542 KKIKAA

-2711 AQRSMLSIFGPER
+2711 AQRSMLNIFGPER

-2760 DGKKSELTEAE
+2760 DGKKSELTAAE

-2840 KGIDK
+2840 SGIDK

-2954 AFQSYVTYL
+2954 AFQSYVNYL

-2974 KLRGLESYLKAGTSG
+2974 KLRGLESYLRAGTSG

-3085 FMNVGRRLVDTFA
+3085 FMNVGRRMVDTFA

-3124 KRAIMKAST
+3124 KRAVMKAST

-3260 KQTEQ
+3260 KQTAQ

-3306 LLGLTANFFAS
+3306 LFGLTANFFAS

-3350 EKFDGWEAVRDT
+3350 EEFDGGEAVRDT
-3362 GYNLMN
+3362 VYNLMN

-3411 NAGEKLLELLLEIVP
+3411 NAGEKLLELLLEIAP
-3426 GGSQAK
+3426 GGNQAK

-3458 PMKDGW
+3458 PLKDGW

-3503 EEGVDGYALYG
+3503 EEGVDGYVLYG

-3556 ELAAQSGMTD
+3556 ELAAQAGMTD

-3635 EIIQEALLPEAA
+3635 EIIEEALVPEAA

-3652 MCAAGVRADTALKVE
+3652 MSAAGVRADTALKVE

-3707 GSTAEGFREAQK
+3707 GSTAEKFKAAQE
-3719 EGIPAKVYAKFWT
+3719 EGIPAKAYAEFWT
-3732 EAKELH
+3732 RAKELH
-3738 EDKDEEGDPIR
+3738 ADKDEEGESIR

-3788 S
+3788 R

>member
-421 IHDALKS
+421 IHAALKS

-433 DLMNEFRYQQENLT
+433 DLMNEFRYQQGTLT

-457 ELLVWMTLSWGK
+457 ELLEFMTLSWGK
-469 WGVTEAEKQADAY
+469 WGATEAEKQADAY

-499 EQYDRYLKEI
+499 EQYDRYLKQI

-718 ISANAALGKYG
+718 ISAKAALDKYG

-862 HVITKFDRQAQGSLE
+862 NVITKFDRQAQGSLE

>member
-1 MKRLTRNT
+1 MKKLTRNT

-29 AGSAAGTLPATFD
+29 AGSAAGTLPQTFD
-42 EYMAGRRQETQFPLT
+42 EYMAGRRQETQLPLT

-108 RAGSGSAA
+108 RAGSGAAA

-163 YQEAMS
+163 YQEAMR
-169 GGGSDTG
+169 GGGSDIG

-221 DAEEA
+221 DAEEV
-226 EAFLEKNNSAAAKE
+226 EAFLQKNNSAAAKE
-240 LLRLAQ
+240 LLRQAQ
-246 AYKNQLANLAL
+246 AYKNQLAKLQS

-305 EQALTLSEQ
+305 EQALTLSGQ
-314 ADEKAKKADWE
+314 AEEKAKKADWA

-338 DFEILTNYAWMG
+338 DFEMLTNYAWRG

-380 TEAEY
+380 TEAEF
-385 EALVDSVEE
+385 EALVDNVEKLKSE
-394 MKKEYRQEADLAY
+394 YKKELDIVYHFDNNLLDGPQA
-407 RNYPTKWQGNAQGV
+407 V
-421 IHDALKS
+421 IENALKS

-457 ELLVWMTLSWGK
+457 ELLEFMTLSWGK
-469 WGVTEAEKQADAY
+469 WGATEAEKQADAY

-525 GLNGNREGQQAALG
+525 GLNGNREGQQAALES
-539 NYREID
+539 YKEID

-705 QFAGLMKNSSNLL
+705 QFAGLMKNSSNLI

-729 EVEDSGGSMPERAL
+729 EVEDNGGSMPERAL

-752 YGTNG
+752 YETNG
-757 LFGGNPIIDPEGAG
+757 LFGGNPIVDPEGAG

-780 TDNETIRKIIS
+780 TENETIRKIIS

-822 ELSAQELVDEF
+822 ELTAQELVDEF

-862 HVITKFDRQAQGSLE
+862 NVITKFDRQAQGSLE
-877 ALYGQMQKY
+877 ALYAQMQKY

-901 GWDEETIRK
+901 GWDEKTIRK

-927 RLEKKGVEEQPFE
+927 RLEKKGVEEKPFE
-940 RYQRPENFTESAEV
+940 RYQRPENFTEEV

-964 NEAAAAEDLTDRAL
+964 NEAAAAEYLTDRAL

-1019 NRAAQEAAQTE
+1019 NRAAQGQEAAQTE
-1030 EAEQAE
+1030 EAKLAE
-1036 PVEAVQAEPAEIE
+1036 PVEAMQEEPAEM
-1049 AGKIEGGFDNEQY
+1049 KMTEGGIINEQTQNY
-1062 QGIGENA
+1062 GTGAEWNA
-1069 GGEARVDPEGQAGR
+1069 GMDSGGQTGGVGESKKR
-1083 VVTGETY
+1083 
-1090 GAAYGGRT
+1090 AYDG
-1098 EDTRG
+1098 
-1103 NEKEDLQ
+1103 EKEKSRGGNISDA
-1110 GQGINER
+1110 ER
-1117 VRRFKG
+1117 KQKIDERIRRFSE
-1123 IPLDKRMDEL
+1123 IAQDRPVSEL
-1133 TEEGDPDVM
+1133 MEVGDPDVL
-1142 VGVVPVRKYT
+1142 VGVVPVRSYT
-1152 RGMQQVQRKAK
+1152 EAMQRAQR
-1163 ERGLKTT
+1163 ELKQAGFRVTYVKGT
-1170 FVVGIMSV
+1170 MSV
-1178 KDENGE
+1178 RGADGEYRSANGA
-1184 FRNVDGLY
+1184 Y
-1192 DVDAKRIIVSVS
+1192 DTETKRIFASVS
-1204 SVYEPEML
+1204 SAEFEPEQIAVHEL
-1212 AAHEMFHD
+1212 YHGLVERKEADVDETLKILRENFSDEELHEIAAL
-1220 MIEKGEIDVNTT
+1220 
-1232 MGEVF
+1232 
-1237 KGVTPE
+1237 
-1243 EYEEFFDEY
+1243 YEEMY
-1252 ANVYRA
+1252 CG
-1258 AYENDNQALF
+1258 AYENAKDVW
-1268 EEMLADAYA
+1268 EEVLADAYA
-1277 GINRFGKEPFEKLI
+1277 GMNRFGDGRVPEMQTIVRKAAAEQ
-1291 SAMRTFTGEKQA
+1291 GEQ
-1303 GAESNEPADEVAQAT
+1303 SRQTAQAT

-1336 MSFAGEKAKTA
+1336 MSFAGKKAKTA

-1363 SRKEIWEKTGWIRG
+1363 SREEIWRETGWIRG
-1377 ADKNWRFEIDDSG
+1377 ADGQWRFEVDDSK
-1390 AEFRPEGDAGLIQE
+1390 AEFRPNGDARLMGEQR
-1404 EGYRR
+1404 YRR
-1409 LQELTDKWAESFD
+1409 LEELTDKWGDSFEK
-1422 GGEDLTDAEE
+1422 GGEPLTEAEE
-1432 GEMEALEEKY
+1432 AEMEALQEEY

-1455 FLKHDKLYEAY
+1455 FLKHEELYEAY
-1466 PLLRHTTL
+1466 PLLRHTSV

-1496 SDSLFGKGQETLLH
+1496 SDSLFGKGPETLLH

-1543 ERLQREYSD
+1543 ERLQQEYDD

-1610 GKLLDLKRQMENPG
+1610 GKLLDLKRQMENTG

-1641 ETASRRKMTAE
+1641 ETASRRKLTAE

-1771 YGGSYQDYARMMTCF
+1771 YGGSYQDYAKMMTCF
-1786 NELIRNAVPIEI
+1786 NALVRNAVPVEI
-1798 HRDKKVGT
+1798 HREKKAGT
-1806 SKENGQ
+1806 SKENQ
-1812 LKQIYVL
+1812 RLKQVYVL
-1819 LSAYAESGMVTPV
+1819 ISAFADESGISPV
-1832 QFEVKEF
+1832 QLEVKEYH
-1839 TDNHNRLYL
+1839 DAQNKLYL
-1848 AVTLSKKES
+1848 AVAMSKKES
-1857 EVVENSPGRKT
+1857 EVVEDRPTTKSGGT
-1868 DGSHPLF
+1868 HPLF
-1875 SDSKISI
+1875 SDSKVSI
-1882 ADIFKNVNSEDGRFL
+1882 ADIFKNVNSKDGRFL

-2013 EAGNEAARQE
+2013 ESGNEKSRQAALDDAREMADKRLDEPKRGAKLSADRGE
-2023 AETKA
+2023 ALRRKE
-2028 EKLMEP
+2028 EKLKAQQQKLE
-2034 AKTKFSLSPE
+2034 E
-2044 EKVQRAERKMTA
+2044 EKKGV
-2056 AQEKL
+2056 QEKYR
-2061 EKEKTAAQER
+2061 KELTGGM
-2071 YRRELESSVRKL
+2071 RKI

-2106 QGVKLLQSERDALF
+2106 QGVKLLQSEKDELF

-2140 RAELRGRKIYVPQ
+2140 RSELRGRKIYVPQ

-2244 EEQLAYLREKF
+2244 EEQLEYLREKF

-2268 AARKAMEAEE
+2268 DARKAMEAEE
-2278 EKRVQENLDSIV
+2278 EKRLQENLDSIV

-2302 TGFREPWSITEQA
+2302 TGFREPWSITERA

-2438 QAEEERK
+2438 QAEAERK
-2445 DSLVREEE
+2445 DSLVREAEAAE
-2453 ERRKQEKLEGVRK
+2453 QRKQEKLEGVK
-2466 ATEAFLKE
+2466 EATEAFLKE
-2474 GKKTALPYGKGKPL
+2474 GKKTALPYGKGKPM
-2488 RSTSTTMTPPEAV
+2488 RSTSTTLTPPEAV

-2518 NGTWKATQTNK
+2518 NGTWKATQSNK
-2529 NAPQSEITQEEAV
+2529 NAPQAEITQEEAV

-2563 GIAKEDFKGSDAME
+2563 GVAKEDFKGSAAME

-2786 QAESNARKND
+2786 QAESNARKKD

-2914 KTGTLPAE
+2914 KTGTLPTE

-3159 VQGTGAKVMDV
+3159 VQGTGAKVMEA

-3217 DRTKGAMPNAFQS
+3217 DRTKGAKPNAFQS

-3260 KQTEQ
+3260 KQTAQ

-3350 EKFDGWEAVRDT
+3350 EELDGWEAVRDT

-3458 PMKDGW
+3458 PLKDGW

-3503 EEGVDGYALYG
+3503 EEGVDGYVLYG

-3556 ELAAQSGMTD
+3556 ELAAQAGITD

-3635 EIIQEALLPEAA
+3635 EIIQEALVPEAA

-3652 MCAAGVRADTALKVE
+3652 MCAAGVRGDTALKVE

-3707 GSTAEGFREAQK
+3707 GSTAEKFKAAQE
-3719 EGIPAKVYAKFWT
+3719 EGIPAKAYAEFWT
-3732 EAKELH
+3732 RAKELH
-3738 EDKDEEGDPIR
+3738 ADKDEEGESIR

-3788 S
+3788 N